1 MQFGLC
7 ICFGT
12 FILNMDEKTGM
23 KNKLTI
29 ADIAKAL
36 NISKITVSLVLN
48 GKARQAQISKK
59 LEERV
64 MKYIEEVGYKPNLFA
79 QGLRTGKT
87 KIIGMLVEDISDPF
101 FSSIARYAEE
111 IAYNEGY
118 KIVYCSTEN
127 NTKKTKEM
135 LQVYRSQ
142 KIDGYIIAPP
152 PGIEKEVNDLIKG
165 GYPVVFFDRPLKGVN
180 TDTVLVDNYQSTF
193 DGTQHLIE
201 NGFKHIGF
209 ITLLSDQG
217 QMLERLEGYHDAMVQ
232 ADLEPS
238 ILKIQ
243 YHGTGNHSIKQIE
256 EVLQGER
263 ELDALFCA
271 TNYIADN
278 ALEAIANLGL
288 NIPKDLGIMVFDD
301 QKMYKL
307 FHPPITAITQ
317 PVKEI
322 SEISTNLLLKR
333 LINTEESPSVQKVV
347 LSTQLVVRK
356 STHKSEQEA

>member
-1 MQFGLC
+1 
-7 ICFGT
+7 
-12 FILNMDEKTGM
+12 M

-29 ADIAKAL
+29 ADIANAL
-36 NISKITVSLVLN
+36 NISKTTVSLVLN

-59 LEERV
+59 LEEKV

-101 FSSIARYAEE
+101 FSSIARFAEE

-135 LQVYRSQ
+135 LRVYRSQ
-142 KIDGYIIAPP
+142 KIDGYIVAPP
-152 PGIEKEVNDLIKG
+152 PGIEKEIDDLIKG
-165 GYPVVFFDRPLKGVN
+165 GYPVVLFDRPLKGVN
-180 TDTVLVDNYQSTF
+180 ADTVLVDNYQSAY
-193 DGTQHLIE
+193 DGTHHLIE

-217 QMLERLEGYHDAMVQ
+217 QMLERLQGYNDAVIQ
-232 ADLEPS
+232 AGLEPS
-238 ILKIQ
+238 VLKIK

-256 EVLQGER
+256 ELLQGER
-263 ELDALFCA
+263 ELDALFFA

-278 ALEAIANLGL
+278 GLEAIANLGL
-288 NIPKDLGIMVFDD
+288 HIPTDLGIIVYDD

-307 FHPPITAITQ
+307 FYPPITAIAQ
-317 PVKEI
+317 PIKEI

-333 LINTEESPSVQKVV
+333 LVNSEEPRAVQKVV
-347 LSTQLVVRK
+347 LSTQLIIRK
-356 STHKSEQEA
+356 STQK